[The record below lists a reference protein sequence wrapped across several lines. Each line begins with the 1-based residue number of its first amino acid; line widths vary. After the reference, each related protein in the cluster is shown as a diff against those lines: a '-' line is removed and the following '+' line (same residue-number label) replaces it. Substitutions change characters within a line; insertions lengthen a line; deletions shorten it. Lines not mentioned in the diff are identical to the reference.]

1 MNHREYRGFFARWL
15 GAFVIIM
22 LLALLIGVAQA
33 QTQAWNE
40 NILNWEVPT
49 GCTDGTPI
57 SNCAVTGYQV
67 ETAATATAANWTLA
81 GTSVA
86 TTFTHRGVSAGPHC
100 YRVRANSA
108 GGSSGYTNVAC
119 KTNVEPPPPPP
130 PVPNP
135 PTNLRFVT
143 VGATAHP
150 ATDWT
155 PAFRISGS
163 TAGTMLALVP
173 VGRQTQSQPLF
184 TYRGKP
190 HCRVEVGTKELT
202 GTTDARN
209 MVAAC
214 GPA

>member
-1 MNHREYRGFFARWL
+1 MNHREYRGFFARWV

-33 QTQAWNE
+33 QSVAWNE
-40 NILNWEVPT
+40 NRMAWDAHT
-49 GCTDGTPI
+49 SCTDGQPASACPATD
-57 SNCAVTGYQV
+57 YRV
-67 ETAATATAANWTLA
+67 ERASSQSGTFSQIATTT
-81 GTSVA
+81 A
-86 TTFTHRGVSAGPHC
+86 TTFTHIAQAGNNC
-100 YRVRANSA
+100 YRVRSNSA
-108 GGSSGYTNVAC
+108 NGFSGYTNVAC
-119 KTNVEPPPPPP
+119 RNNVEPPPPPP

-143 VGATAHP
+143 VSAIANP
-150 ATDWT
+150 NADWT
-155 PAFRISGS
+155 PAFRISGN

-173 VGRQTQSQPLF
+173 IGRATQSAPLF